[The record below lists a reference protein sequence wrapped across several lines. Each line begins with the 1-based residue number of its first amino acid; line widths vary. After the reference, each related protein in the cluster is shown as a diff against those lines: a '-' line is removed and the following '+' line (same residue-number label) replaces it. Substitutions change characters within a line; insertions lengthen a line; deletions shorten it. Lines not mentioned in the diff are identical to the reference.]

1 MFEILVTI
9 AFIWLF
15 IKVIGLTF
23 KVTWGLAKIVAVI
36 LFALALPTLIG
47 CLLLAGG
54 VASSTLLR
62 EMLEKRAK
70 KRRLNWKNTKT
81 YRLYGWKKIISVL
94 IHTAHLHVM

>member
-54 VASSTLLR
+54 VALLIPIA
-62 EMLEKRAK
+62 LVGAAFGILKAC
-70 KRRLNWKNTKT
+70 
-81 YRLYGWKKIISVL
+81 I
-94 IHTAHLHVM
+94 

>member
-36 LFALALPTLIG
+36 LFVIALPTLIG

-54 VASSTLLR
+54 VALLIPIA
-62 EMLEKRAK
+62 LVGAAFGILKAC
-70 KRRLNWKNTKT
+70 
-81 YRLYGWKKIISVL
+81 I
-94 IHTAHLHVM
+94 

>member
-1 MFEILVTI
+1 MFEFLVTI

-36 LFALALPTLIG
+36 LFVIALPTLIG

-54 VASSTLLR
+54 VALLIPIA
-62 EMLEKRAK
+62 LVGAAFGILKAC
-70 KRRLNWKNTKT
+70 
-81 YRLYGWKKIISVL
+81 I
-94 IHTAHLHVM
+94 

>member
-36 LFALALPTLIG
+36 LFALALTTLIG

-54 VASSTLLR
+54 VSLLIPIA
-62 EMLEKRAK
+62 LVGAAFGILKAC
-70 KRRLNWKNTKT
+70 
-81 YRLYGWKKIISVL
+81 I
-94 IHTAHLHVM
+94 